1 MIAVSIGRGRHR
13 MMIAEHRHLSE
24 QGAKLVELRLDYI
37 VREVNL
43 KRLLAEKPTPAIIT
57 CRREQDGGFWKHSEA
72 ERITLIRTAIAE
84 GVDYVDLEMDIAGGI
99 PRFGKTKR
107 IVSYHNFKETPQ
119 NLREIHD
126 ECVKLNADIVK
137 IATMANEPRDN
148 LRMLSLMSDSEIPT
162 VAFCMGDMGIPSRI
176 LAGKFGAP
184 FTYAAFHSDRAVAP
198 GQLSYDQMQHVYH
211 YEDINPNTHV
221 LGVIADPIQHSLSPT
236 VHNAAL
242 HALKMDIVYVP
253 FRVPREHLED
263 FMNMARQFSIHGLS
277 VTIPHKETIV
287 PLLTFTDQAV
297 DHIGAANTVVLD
309 GYDRRGFNTD
319 AQSVLDSIDATLGRG
334 GDVDVLAG
342 RTALILGAGGVAKA
356 VCYALSSRS
365 VKIVV
370 AARNF
375 SKAEEL
381 AKKWQGTA
389 VEWKDR
395 TSVQSDMLV
404 NCTPLGMHP
413 NVNETPF
420 DSDFINRAMIVFD
433 AVYNPEQTLL
443 IKDARKKEC
452 SVVTGV
458 DMFVRQAAQQ
468 FKLFTQTESPTLMDL
483 MREVVRKSIGAA
495 KQF

>member
-13 MMIAEHRHLSE
+13 MMIAEHRHLAE
-24 QGAKLVELRLDYI
+24 QGAQLVELRLDYI
-37 VREVNL
+37 VRAVNL
-43 KRLLAEKPTPAIIT
+43 KRLLAEKPTPVIIT
-57 CRREQDGGFWKHSEA
+57 CRREQDGGFWKHSEQD
-72 ERITLIRTAIAE
+72 RIMLIRTAIAE
-84 GVDYVDLEMDIAGGI
+84 GVDYIDLEMDIASEI

-126 ECVKLNADIVK
+126 ECVKLKADIVK

-148 LRMLSLMSDSEIPT
+148 LRMLSMISESEKPT
-162 VAFCMGDMGIPSRI
+162 VAFCMGDMGVPSRI

-198 GQLSYDQMQHVYH
+198 GQLSLDQMREVYH
-211 YEDINPNTHV
+211 YDDITPNTEV
-221 LGVIADPIQHSLSPT
+221 LGVIADPIGHSLSPT
-236 VHNAAL
+236 IHNAAL
-242 HALKMDIVYVP
+242 RDRKMDIVYVP
-253 FRVPREHLED
+253 FRVPRENLEE
-263 FMNMARQFSIHGLS
+263 FLGMTRQFSIRGLS
-277 VTIPHKETIV
+277 VTIPHKEAVV
-287 PLLTFTDQAV
+287 PLLTVADQAV
-297 DHIGAANTVVLD
+297 DHIGAANTVVID

-319 AQSVLDSIDATLGRG
+319 SQSVLDSIDATLGRG

-356 VCYALSSRS
+356 VCYALRSRN
-365 VKIVV
+365 VKIVI
-370 AARNF
+370 ANRNLA
-375 SKAEEL
+375 KAEEL
-381 AKKWQGTA
+381 ANKWQGKA

-395 TSVQSDMLV
+395 HTINADMLV

-420 DSDFINRAMIVFD
+420 DAETLNRAMIVFD
-433 AVYNPEQTLL
+433 TVYNPEQTLL

-458 DMFVRQAAQQ
+458 DMFVRQAAHQ
-468 FKLFTQTESPTLMDL
+468 FKLFTGEEAPMEL
-483 MREVVRKSIGAA
+483 MREVIRRSIGAA
-495 KQF
+495 KQ